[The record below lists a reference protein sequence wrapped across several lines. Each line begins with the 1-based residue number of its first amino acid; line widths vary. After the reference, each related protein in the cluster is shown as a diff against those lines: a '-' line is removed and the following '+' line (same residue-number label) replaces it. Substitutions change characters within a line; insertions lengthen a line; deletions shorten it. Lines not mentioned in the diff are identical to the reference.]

1 VGKKESYR
9 NLFGDHLPWRRFYI
23 MDYFFDRGYSA
34 RVVAKLN
41 DNGERGYRS
50 FMELRQAGNLPQPVA
65 ASLDLSGYDEEDP
78 DEAIQALELL
88 LLFQ

>member
-1 VGKKESYR
+1 VGKKESYKMF
-9 NLFGDHLPWRRFYI
+9 FGDHWRRFYI
-23 MDYFFDRGYSA
+23 ADYFRERGYLA
-34 RVVAKLN
+34 RVVTKLN

-50 FMELRQAGNLPQPVA
+50 VMELRQAGNLPQPVA
-65 ASLDLSGYDEEDP
+65 ASLDLSRYDEEDP

>member
-1 VGKKESYR
+1 MGKKENFRS
-9 NLFGDHLPWRRFYI
+9 LFGKDWSRFYI

-41 DNGERGYRS
+41 DNGYVLGYRS
-50 FMELRQAGNLPQPVA
+50 FMELRRFENFPQPVA
-65 ASLDLSGYDEEDP
+65 ASLDLSGYDEENP